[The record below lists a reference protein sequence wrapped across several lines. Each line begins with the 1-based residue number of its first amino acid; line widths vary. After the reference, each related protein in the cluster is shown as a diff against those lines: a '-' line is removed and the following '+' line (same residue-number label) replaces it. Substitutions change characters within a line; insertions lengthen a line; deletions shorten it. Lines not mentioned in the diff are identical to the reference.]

1 MSEPY
6 VDSTSILVAS
16 REAGLRN
23 KLLRQIAKDYD
34 RAGLELPISMD
45 AGGFCP
51 CDEEVVEQLVVSI
64 YRLLMERFDAYM
76 NLMYAADV
84 RESSFREIEA
94 GDPVAAAKEVVFIYL
109 RRQWQKVWLRAK
121 YDSGSAG

>member
-1 MSEPY
+1 MSGSF
-6 VDSTSILVAS
+6 VDSASILMAS
-16 REAGLRN
+16 REAGLRK
-23 KLLRQIAKDYD
+23 KLLLKIAKDYD
-34 RAGLELPISMD
+34 RAGLELPFSAD
-45 AGGFCP
+45 VGGSFP
-51 CDEEVVEQLVVSI
+51 CDREVLEQLKISI

-94 GDPVAAAKEVVFIYL
+94 DDPVAAAEEVVFIYL

>member
-1 MSEPY
+1 MSESF
-6 VDSTSILVAS
+6 VNSASILMAS
-16 REAGLRN
+16 RKAGLRN

-34 RAGLELPISMD
+34 RAGLELPFSGD
-45 AGGFCP
+45 AGGSFP
-51 CDEEVVEQLVVSI
+51 SDEEVLEQLKISI

-94 GDPVAAAKEVVFIYL
+94 DDPVAAAEEVVFIYL
-109 RRQWQKVWLRAK
+109 RRQWQKVSLRAK